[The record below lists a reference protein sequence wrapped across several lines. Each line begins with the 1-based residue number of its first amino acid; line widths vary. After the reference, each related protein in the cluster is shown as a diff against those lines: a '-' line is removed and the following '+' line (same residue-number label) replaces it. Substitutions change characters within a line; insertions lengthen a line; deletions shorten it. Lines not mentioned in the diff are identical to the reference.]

1 MGGTIKGDPVWNE
14 QSCFAFRD
22 KPFILQYQAW
32 WANRDDRA
40 LGQRCLAW
48 VRDFREKMKP
58 YTEGAFINFPDK
70 DLVPNSETPEG
81 RNALLRYYYAGNLEL
96 VIAIKRKYDPE
107 NFFNFQMGI
116 PTQ

>member
-1 MGGTIKGDPVWNE
+1 MTELWDSV
-14 QSCFAFRD
+14 
-22 KPFILQYQAW
+22 
-32 WANRDDRA
+32 A
-40 LGQRCLAW
+40 LLGSETLRKDETVHRGRVHQFPRQR
-48 VRDFREKMKP
+48 
-58 YTEGAFINFPDK
+58 
-70 DLVPNSETPEG
+70 LVPNSETPEG